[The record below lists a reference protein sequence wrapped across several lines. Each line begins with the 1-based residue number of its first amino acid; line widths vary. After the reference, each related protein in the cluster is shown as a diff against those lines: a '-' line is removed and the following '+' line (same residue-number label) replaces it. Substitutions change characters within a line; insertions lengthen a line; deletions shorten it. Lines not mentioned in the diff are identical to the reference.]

1 MGGSGAGGSAGWDV
15 VLVSSVHSLLT
26 VQAIEKGRVRRKC
39 GVFIKHLEAKD
50 NGVWELI
57 VHRNPRGRR
66 TFRPIT
72 KRMDLSP

>member
-26 VQAIEKGRVRRKC
+26 VQAIERGRVRRKC
-39 GVFIKHLEAKD
+39 GVFINHLEAKD

>member
-1 MGGSGAGGSAGWDV
+1 MLPKFASCFATPGSM
-15 VLVSSVHSLLT
+15 T
-26 VQAIEKGRVRRKC
+26 VQAIERGRVRRKC
-39 GVFIKHLEAKD
+39 GVFIKSLEAKD

-57 VHRNPRGRR
+57 VHRNPRGGR

>member
-1 MGGSGAGGSAGWDV
+1 M
-15 VLVSSVHSLLT
+15 LVSSVHSLIT
-26 VQAIEKGRVRRKC
+26 VQAIERGRVRRKC

-57 VHRNPRGRR
+57 VHRNAREGR
-66 TFRPIT
+66 TFRPMR